1 MDLKR
6 QNTFHFLGSSKRF
19 GVTSSSICV
28 FVVLA
33 AFASFLQFCFMFF
46 FSLLLLSFV
55 FCFSFVV
62 IQHSLYHSIR
72 FFVDQMFLF
81 SHLRHCSFHIS
92 FYFQFHIHIYVF
104 RLFLSQN
111 DGITDLQM
119 LAVILVIYNFKT
131 QVKNDS
137 TVSVFRYGF
146 FLFYQKYF
154 VMYPLGKENPSSEI
168 IIIFW
173 NIYSVLYTV
182 HTQDIRIR
190 YK

>member
-1 MDLKR
+1 M
-6 QNTFHFLGSSKRF
+6 
-19 GVTSSSICV
+19 
-28 FVVLA
+28 
-33 AFASFLQFCFMFF
+33 
-46 FSLLLLSFV
+46 LLLNFV

-72 FFVDQMFLF
+72 FFVDQMVLF

-92 FYFQFHIHIYVF
+92 CIFYFQYSIYIF
-104 RLFLSQN
+104 RLFSSQN

-146 FLFYQKYF
+146 FLFRQKYF

-173 NIYSVLYTV
+173 YIYSVLYTV
-182 HTQDIRIR
+182 HPQDIRIR